1 VSCLLA
7 AIPFP
12 NIDPVLF
19 RVGWLSIR
27 WYGIAY
33 LLGFLAAHIILRR
46 MTRHRI
52 LNLTE
57 SNLSDLMAWIVA
69 GVLVGG
75 RIGWWLFYHRSAE
88 ADEPWYEALAIWRG
102 GMSFHGGLA
111 GVIVALL
118 VWAWRKNASFWN
130 LADCAALVAPIGL
143 FFGRI
148 ANFINAELVGRPT
161 AVPWGILFPGD
172 TVARHPSQLYEAM
185 LEGPILL
192 MLLWSARRWLQLRN
206 GQLAAVFM
214 ILYGTFRFL
223 VEITREPDP
232 QLGFIAFNWL
242 TMGQMLSALMLTSG
256 VILVC
261 WGRKTPNMPNEAAH
275 VTRTFDDN
283 RKQFEPF
290 H

>member
-1 VSCLLA
+1 MSRLLA

-12 NIDPVLF
+12 DIDPVLF

-75 RIGWWLFYHRSAE
+75 RIGWWVFYHRSAG

-111 GVIVALL
+111 GVVVALL
-118 VWAWRKNASFWN
+118 VWAWRKHASFWN
-130 LADCAALVAPIGL
+130 LADCTALVAPIGL

-223 VEITREPDP
+223 VETTREPDP

-242 TMGQMLSALMLTSG
+242 TMGQLLSALMLASG
-256 VILVC
+256 VILVF
-261 WGRKTPNMPNEAAH
+261 WGRKTSNMPHVAAH